1 MPFRRLQGI
10 RRFPALFMLCLLC
23 GAAGAQAAASL
34 PSVESFFAYPT
45 LVNAQLSP
53 DGRYVAMLVPAK
65 DGYVRLGVMDVATR
79 APKVIASFDAA
90 DISQFHWVNSD
101 RLVFDAGDRTIGLGE
116 QTQAGGLYAINRDGT
131 DFRQLV
137 LRDLQQQS
145 SSVRSVLPWYTFF
158 YSTIRNSDDIYV
170 GQVDPGGTGR
180 VKPIHLLRLN
190 TRTGR
195 SAIVDRPGLT
205 TRWLMDWQGEP
216 RVATTLDG
224 DMESVF
230 YLDPEQKS
238 WRKLIEF
245 NTFTGHGFVPYFL
258 GPDGSLYVS
267 SRQGT
272 DKTSLY
278 RYDLVKN
285 SVDAQPLVSLQ
296 GYDFSGAIV
305 SNDKKFLGVRFE
317 TDAEDTKWF
326 DPEMQAMQ
334 QAVNDLLPST
344 VNRITVAGHAQ
355 TPYVLV
361 RSYSDVQPAAYFLYD
376 GKEKKLTALGNSMP
390 QINPQQMSGKDMVRY
405 KARDDLEIPA
415 YLTMPNGAGK
425 KNLPMVVLVHG
436 GPYVRDGA
444 WNWNREVQFLAS
456 RGYVV
461 LEPEFR
467 GSTGF
472 GWKHF
477 RAGWKQWGLAMQDD
491 VADGARWAIAQGI
504 ADPKR
509 ICIAGA
515 SYGGYATLM
524 GLIRDPDLYRCG
536 FEWVGVTDINLMY
549 NVSWS
554 DISSEYLKYGMP
566 VLVGDQQKDAA
577 QLKATSPLENA
588 ARIKQPLLLAYGGSD
603 KRVPIIHGSKFR
615 DAVKATNPD
624 VEWIEYPEEGHG
636 WHLQKNNVDF
646 WSRVEKFLGREIG
659 KPAST
664 STSTSAD

>member
-1 MPFRRLQGI
+1 MPFRRWHGI
-10 RRFPALFMLCLLC
+10 SRFPILLMLSFLSCP
-23 GAAGAQAAASL
+23 AGAQVVASP
-34 PSVESFFAYPT
+34 PSIESFFAYPT

-53 DGRYVAMLVPAK
+53 NGRYVAMLVPAK
-65 DGYVRLGVMDVATR
+65 DGYVRLGVMDVAER
-79 APKVIASFDAA
+79 VPKVIASFDGA
-90 DISQFHWVNSD
+90 DIRQFHWVNSD
-101 RLVFDAGDRTIGLGE
+101 RLVFDAGDKNIGVGE
-116 QTQAGGLYAINRDGT
+116 QTQASGLYAINRDGT

-137 LRDLQQQS
+137 LRGVQQQS
-145 SSVRSVLPWYTFF
+145 SAVRGALPWNTFF
-158 YSTIRNSDDIYV
+158 YSTIRDSDDIYV
-170 GQVDPGGTGR
+170 GQVDAGGSGK

-195 SAIVDRPGLT
+195 AAMIDRPGLT
-205 TRWLMDWQGEP
+205 TRWLVDWQGEP
-216 RVATTLDG
+216 RVATTLEG
-224 DMESVF
+224 DMEAVF
-230 YLDPEQKS
+230 YLDPGQKS
-238 WRKLIEF
+238 WRKLAEF
-245 NTFTGHGFVPYFL
+245 NAFVGRGFIPYFL

-272 DKTSLY
+272 DKISLY
-278 RYDLVKN
+278 RYDLEKN
-285 SVDAQPLVSLQ
+285 SVAPEPLVSLK

-305 SNDKKFLGVRFE
+305 SNDRKFLGVRFE
-317 TDAEDTKWF
+317 TDAEDTRWF

-334 QAVNDLLPST
+334 KAVNDLLPTT
-344 VNRITVAGHAQ
+344 VNRISVAGHAE

-361 RSYSDVQPAAYFLYD
+361 RSYSDVQPVVYFLYD
-376 GKEKKLTALGNSMP
+376 SKQKKLAVLGSSMP

-405 KARDDLEIPA
+405 KARDGLEIPA

-436 GPYVRDGA
+436 GPYVRDGSWG
-444 WNWNREVQFLAS
+444 WNAEVQFLAS

-477 RAGWKQWGLAMQDD
+477 KAGWKQWGLAMQDD
-491 VADGARWAIAQGI
+491 VADGAKWAIAQGI

-524 GLIRDPDLYRCG
+524 GLVNDPDLYRCG
-536 FEWVGVTDINLMY
+536 FEWAGVTDINLMY
-549 NVSWS
+549 NLSWS
-554 DISSEYLKYGMP
+554 DISDEYLKYGMP
-566 VLVGDQQKDAA
+566 QLVGDQQKDAA

-588 ARIKQPLLLAYGGSD
+588 ARIRQPLLLAYGGSD
-603 KRVPIIHGSKFR
+603 KRVPLAHGSKFR

-636 WHLQKNNVDF
+636 WRLQKNNIDF
-646 WSRVEKFLGREIG
+646 WSRVEKFLGRQIG
-659 KPAST
+659 KP
-664 STSTSAD
+664 TSADQVDRP